1 MFRAIFLKGGII
13 VNVVPNVTLTILL
26 IFETIILENTSRG
39 SRVIMEIAAGSESK
53 LKSVL

>member
-13 VNVVPNVTLTILL
+13 VKVVPNVTLTILL
-26 IFETIILENTSRG
+26 IFDTIILENTSRG
-39 SRVIMEIAAGSESK
+39 PRVIVEIAAGSESK